1 MFKRDDLIGKST
13 QEIQEMLEKDVQTYA
28 VGLEV
33 IETKE
38 EILDLEKELMVK
50 MDENEAYLKTLTYTL
65 PEEAKFDGTVFS
77 RKALAE
83 YIVDFINTQELEFS
97 YSLGMFELVKLW
109 KTKDLREVGYY
120 AFDSTLRILGQCKYR
135 GYEAWRKILAVNEF
149 MKSCHEDYVRD
160 TSYMVY
166 LSSLHNSLV
175 DVLKKFDEPAE
186 ENTDVQACEEWAN
199 REE

>member
-1 MFKRDDLIGKST
+1 MFKREDLIGKST

-38 EILDLEKELMVK
+38 EILDLERELMIK
-50 MDENEAYLKTLTYTL
+50 MDENEEYLKTLTYTL
-65 PEEAKFDGTVFS
+65 PDEAKFDGTVFS
-77 RKALAE
+77 KKALAE

-109 KTKDLREVGYY
+109 KTKDLQEVGYY

-149 MKSCHEDYVRD
+149 MKASHEAYVRD

-166 LSSLHNSLV
+166 LSSLHNALV
-175 DVLKKFDEPAE
+175 DALKKFDEPTE
-186 ENTDVQACEEWAN
+186 ENADVQACEEWAN
-199 REE
+199 RDE